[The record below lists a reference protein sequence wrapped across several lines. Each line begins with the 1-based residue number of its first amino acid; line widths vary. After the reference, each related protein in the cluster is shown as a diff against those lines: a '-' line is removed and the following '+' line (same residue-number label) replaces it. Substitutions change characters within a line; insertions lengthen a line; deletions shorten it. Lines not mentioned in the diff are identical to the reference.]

1 MEGIMQ
7 QVNEKKFDRKSG
19 DNRNRN
25 RNNRKNS
32 PRENVSEIESK
43 LVNVNRV
50 SKVVKGGRTLRF
62 SALVVV
68 GDKKGRVGIGMGK
81 ATEVPNA
88 IEKATENAKKNMV
101 SISLFK
107 TTIPHEIKGKFG
119 KSTVVLLP
127 AKEGAGVAAGGS
139 VRAVVELCGIKDLS
153 AKVYGS
159 RNKINTVKATLDGL
173 LKLKTKKEIAFLRG
187 KTVEEI

>member
-19 DNRNRN
+19 DNRNRNRN

-127 AKEGAGVAAGGS
+127 AKEGASVAAGGS

-173 LKLKTKKEIAFLRG
+173 LKLKTKKEIAF
-187 KTVEEI
+187 

>member
-153 AKVYGS
+153 GKVYGS

-173 LKLKTKKEIAFLRG
+173 LKLKTKKEIAF
-187 KTVEEI
+187 